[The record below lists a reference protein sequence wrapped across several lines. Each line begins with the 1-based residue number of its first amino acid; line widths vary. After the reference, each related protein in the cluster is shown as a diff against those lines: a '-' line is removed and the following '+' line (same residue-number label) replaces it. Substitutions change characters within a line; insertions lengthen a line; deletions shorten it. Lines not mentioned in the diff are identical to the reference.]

1 MGLFKRAHV
10 RGINHEL
17 VRQGLISWPTEKIA
31 EEAADAVADELPEEE
46 MPEIS
51 GEEGL
56 SAEEAAGVIDKL
68 VDVAEEIAEKTSHYK
83 DEEFPKLA
91 ASVDYETAATVHA
104 TALMHKAAEEGAGT
118 DVTGD
123 GRFQE
128 DMMEGGMG
136 PLDAKKDPSSEKVGP
151 QGTTTLDTSPGEVG
165 AQEPQNPPPGASAA
179 TPSEVA
185 KLSAQVDELLRL
197 QKKSSTDPGSGDT
210 GAPGHTEPPDNQAMS
225 GVAPAQGKTTQ
236 PKGPL
241 MGEQKPQPRTDSVP
255 TSGEVSKLSS
265 LLQEAIS
272 KLGGELPPELKEK
285 MEEKK
290 EEKSDDDDGEE
301 KKDDEKG
308 DDEKKAELANALQTL
323 TEYVSSAQ

>member
-17 VRQGLISWPTEKIA
+17 VRQGLISWPNEKIA

-46 MPEIS
+46 MPEVS

-68 VDVAEEIAEKTSHYK
+68 VDVAEEIAEKTSHYR

-91 ASVDYETAATVHA
+91 ASVDYDTAAFAHA
-104 TALMHKAAEEGAGT
+104 TSLMYKAAQEGAGT

-136 PLDAKKDPSSEKVGP
+136 PLDAQKDPSSEKVGP
-151 QGTTTLDTSPGEVG
+151 QGTTSLDTSPGEVG
-165 AQEPQNPPPGASAA
+165 AQEPQNPPPGASAP
-179 TPSEVA
+179 TPGDVA
-185 KLSAQVDELLRL
+185 KLSAQLDELLKL
-197 QKKSSTDPGSGDT
+197 QKQSSTDPGSGDT
-210 GAPGHTEPPDNQAMS
+210 ASPGHTEPPDNQAMS
-225 GVAPAQGKTTQ
+225 GVAPSQGKTTQ

-255 TSGEVSKLSS
+255 TSGEVAKLSS
-265 LLQEAIS
+265 LLQNAIA
-272 KLGGELPPELKEK
+272 KLGGELPPALKEK

-290 EEKSDDDDGEE
+290 KEEKSEE
-301 KKDDEKG
+301 
-308 DDEKKAELANALQTL
+308 DEKKAELAGALQTL
-323 TEYVSSAQ
+323 TEYVSSLQ

>member
-1 MGLFKRAHV
+1 FKRAHV

-17 VRQGLISWPTEKIA
+17 VRQGLIGWPTEKIA
-31 EEAADAVADELPEEE
+31 EEAADMVADELPEEE
-46 MPEIS
+46 MPEVS

-68 VDVAEEIAEKTSHYK
+68 VDVAEEIAEKTSHVV

-91 ASVDYETAATVHA
+91 ASVSYEDAASAHA
-104 TALMHKAAEEGAGT
+104 RSLVIKVASEAGT

-136 PLDAKKDPSSEKVGP
+136 PIDAQKDPSSEKVGP
-151 QGTTTLDTSPGEVG
+151 QGTTGLDTSPGEVG
-165 AQEPQNPPPGASAA
+165 AQEPQTPPPGASAP
-179 TPSEVA
+179 TSGEVA
-185 KLSAQVDELLRL
+185 KLSFQLADVL
-197 QKKSSTDPGSGDT
+197 KKLSSTDPGSGNT
-210 GAPGHTEPPDNQAMS
+210 GAPGHAEPPDNQTMS

-241 MGEQKPQPRTDSVP
+241 MGEQKPQPRADSVA

-265 LLQEAIS
+265 LVKEVIE
-272 KLGGELPPELKEK
+272 KMGGEMPEALKEK
-285 MEEKK
+285 AEEKK
-290 EEKSDDDDGEE
+290 EESKNKDEE
-301 KKDDEKG
+301 KKEESSE
-308 DDEKKAELANALQTL
+308 DEKKAELVNALNTL
-323 TEYVSSAQ
+323 SEFVSGQ